1 MSDDLRT
8 RIAGVLIAHPDQ
20 LTGECCGS
28 QGFTDV
34 DQWAQH
40 VADAVIAEVTA
51 AFSSSIKS
59 YAQSEMAALS
69 YHDPC
74 WRETAY
80 EAMEKLNGEAD
91 QIARYAMTYRGV
103 SKDGNA

>member
-1 MSDDLRT
+1 
-8 RIAGVLIAHPDQ
+8 
-20 LTGECCGS
+20 
-28 QGFTDV
+28 
-34 DQWAQH
+34 
-40 VADAVIAEVTA
+40 
-51 AFSSSIKS
+51 
-59 YAQSEMAALS
+59 MAALS